1 MSQLPL
7 DSPLTVA
14 PATAVP
20 EPTLAAAPS
29 LSQRKSR
36 ATSTEAWPL
45 TLAVPSGAT
54 LGLRELCHDL
64 QQEVTLLQH
73 LLERLVDGHPPA
85 PVERALRA
93 QVGVLN
99 ETIREAQGPAAPHVV
114 PLRPLVADAV
124 QTAQLVHPGSIDVD
138 APAETLVQGVTSEL
152 RRAFVNLL
160 DNARAASPRG
170 SILVTVRED
179 DEDVSL
185 QVQDDGSGTVESVG
199 AGIGMAVVGEV
210 ARRHGGSVTLEAGT
224 LGGLAVTLHLP
235 RLENPA

>member
-45 TLAVPSGAT
+45 TLAVPAGAA

-73 LLERLVDGHPPA
+73 LVDRLVDGRPPA

-93 QVGVLN
+93 QVGVLH
-99 ETIREAQGPAAPHVV
+99 ETIREAQGPAAPRSV
-114 PLRPLVADAV
+114 PLRPVVADAV
-124 QTAQLVHPGSIDVD
+124 QTARLVHRGVIELD
-138 APAETLVQGVTSEL
+138 APSDGLVQGVTSEL

-160 DNARAASPRG
+160 ENALTAAPTGR
-170 SILVTVRED
+170 ILVTVREN
-179 DEDVSL
+179 DEEVALD
-185 QVQDDGSGTVESVG
+185 VQDDGSGTVDSVG
-199 AGIGMAVVGEV
+199 
-210 ARRHGGSVTLEAGT
+210 
-224 LGGLAVTLHLP
+224 
-235 RLENPA
+235 